1 MRNSMLAN
9 VLAAYLDGVK
19 ERQFDLPLATLL
31 RASGFCDIHFTHGN
45 VEFGK
50 DFIAKREEDGT
61 SIQYSFQSKAG
72 DISQHDWRN
81 EIMGQ
86 MLESLLLGLS
96 HPNFDRNAPH
106 QTVLVTTGKMLGNA
120 ALGLQDLNTTIQQTH
135 GKRPVLLWD
144 KEDLITSL
152 ETNGLEGVYQAT
164 ASGFLNYG
172 TFYQMYGKT
181 LEEDISHREIEEHS
195 RQWLDVSMDSGRR
208 LLCSAIESTILS
220 QLCQSRGMTYE
231 AICSH
236 LTLIRTIMHQM
247 YTANNQDDTNQLREL
262 YLQAISDLKEVLKEY
277 LADAKSLW
285 DSANNN
291 LSSKISGPNNII
303 MYSIHCAR
311 IMQVA
316 GCLYFLE
323 LDQSERDKIISFLTS
338 FLSKEPGCA
347 KIPSDNYA
355 ISLVLP
361 ILSLC
366 SSGHRNVA
374 EQLLHDSTVW
384 LCDRYQNGF
393 GLADISAEPYEE
405 IVTLF
410 GYPFDFIR
418 VQPRRGSLA
427 ASVICDLAA
436 FVAAA
441 ELYTNIVNDIKA
453 VKIAPQYWQVPDTTS
468 LFILDGEDIISYPN
482 INYSDDYLP
491 FESFAFA
498 DHIKHESRSF
508 TITDLTGPLGPLL
521 MMLLLRDRYF
531 PTLWPQ
537 FTN

>member
-9 VLAAYLDGVK
+9 VLAAYLDGIK
-19 ERQFDLPLATLL
+19 EREFDLPLAALL
-31 RASGFCDIHFTHGN
+31 RASGFCDIHFTHGS

-50 DFIAKREEDGT
+50 DFIAKREENGT
-61 SIQYSFQSKAG
+61 IIQYSFQSKAG
-72 DISQHDWRN
+72 DISQPDWRN
-81 EIMGQ
+81 EIMAQ
-86 MLESLLLGLS
+86 MLESLLSGLS
-96 HPNFDRNAPH
+96 HPSFDRDAPH

-120 ALGLQDLNTTIQQTH
+120 ALGLQDLNTTIQQTY

-144 KEDLITSL
+144 KENLITSL

-164 ASGFLNYG
+164 ASGFVKYG
-172 TFYQMYGKT
+172 TFYQVYGKT
-181 LEEDISHREIEEHS
+181 LEKDISHREIEEHS

-208 LLCSAIESTILS
+208 LLCSAIESNIFS
-220 QLCQSRGMTYE
+220 QVCQSRGMLYE
-231 AICSH
+231 AIFSH

-247 YTANNQDDTNQLREL
+247 YTVNNQDDTNQLCEL
-262 YLQAISDLKEVLKEY
+262 YFQAVYDLKRVLKEY

-285 DSANNN
+285 DSADNN
-291 LSSKISGPNNII
+291 LSSVISSSNSII
-303 MYSIHCAR
+303 MYLVHCAR

-323 LDQSERDKIISFLTS
+323 LEQSERDKITSFLTD

-347 KIPSDNYA
+347 NIPSDNHA

-366 SSGHRNVA
+366 SSGHRNIA
-374 EQLLHDSTVW
+374 EQLLHDSAVW
-384 LCDRYQNGF
+384 LCDKYQDGF
-393 GLADISAEPYEE
+393 GLADLSAGPYEE

-427 ASVICDLAA
+427 ASVICDLSA
-436 FVAAA
+436 FVASA

-453 VKIAPQYWQVPDTTS
+453 VKIVPQYWQIPDTTS
-468 LFILDGEDIISYPN
+468 LFFLDAEDIISYPK
-482 INYSDDYLP
+482 IDYIDDYRP
-491 FESFAFA
+491 FDSFAFA
-498 DHIKHESRSF
+498 DHIQHESRSF
-508 TITDLTGPLGPLL
+508 AITNLTGPFGPLL

-537 FTN
+537 LTN

>member
-1 MRNSMLAN
+1 VKNSMLAN
-9 VLAAYLDGVK
+9 VLAAYLDGIK
-19 ERQFDLPLATLL
+19 EREFDLPLATLL
-31 RASGFCDIHFTHGN
+31 RASGFYDIHFTHGN

-50 DFIAKREEDGT
+50 DFIAKREENGT
-61 SIQYSFQSKAG
+61 IIQYSFQSKAG
-72 DISQHDWRN
+72 DISQPDWRN
-81 EIMGQ
+81 EIMAQ
-86 MLESLLLGLS
+86 MLDSLLIGLS
-96 HPNFDRNAPH
+96 HPSFDRNAPH
-106 QTVLVTTGKMLGNA
+106 QTVLVITGKMLGNA
-120 ALGLQDLNTTIQQTH
+120 ALSLQDLNTKIKQTY
-135 GKRPVLLWD
+135 GERPILLWD
-144 KEDLITSL
+144 RENLIPLL
-152 ETNGLEGVYQAT
+152 ETNGLESVYQAT

-172 TFYQMYGKT
+172 TFYQLYGKT

-195 RQWLDVSMDSGRR
+195 RQWLDVSMDSGKR
-208 LLCSAIESTILS
+208 LLCSAIESNIFS
-220 QLCQSRGMTYE
+220 QMCNSRGMTYE
-231 AICSH
+231 AIYSQ

-247 YTANNQDDTNQLREL
+247 YTANSQDDINQLREL
-262 YLQAISDLKEVLKEY
+262 YSQAISNLKIILEEY

-285 DSANNN
+285 DNANNN
-291 LSSKISGPNNII
+291 LSSIISSSNSII
-303 MYSIHCAR
+303 MYLIHCAR

-323 LDQSERDKIISFLTS
+323 LEQSDRDEIISFLTS

-347 KIPSDNYA
+347 SIPSDNYA

-361 ILSLC
+361 VLSLC
-366 SSGHRNVA
+366 SSGHRNIA

-384 LCDRYQNGF
+384 LCDRYQDGF
-393 GLADISAEPYEE
+393 GLADISAGPYEE

-410 GYPFDFIR
+410 GHPFDFIR

-436 FVAAA
+436 FVAEA
-441 ELYTNIVNDIKA
+441 ELYANIVNDIKA
-453 VKIAPQYWQVPDTTS
+453 AKIAPQYWQVPDTTS

-491 FESFAFA
+491 FESFTFA

-508 TITDLTGPLGPLL
+508 TITDLTGPFGPLL

-537 FTN
+537 LTN